1 MQTFRLYT
9 DRLYHSSFF
18 YIICTSSRFCFS
30 AKKKL
35 WLDPCGG
42 HRVSAL
48 TTALEEERSGGAN
61 RIKRGGFA
69 YTHHKL
75 LQILCEAPVSQTP
88 PTVPGDAQR
97 GGRGQVGGGDRLLV
111 LLRQRLLWAPFVCHW
126 REGWEGV
133 LRVNGMVG
141 GVAIGV
147 FFLDFFFFVSSFL
160 TDSSPSLQC
169 TQSPKMTFTK
179 LATSVSLA
187 SWEVKKRCCWG
198 GNGHRVSREPNQK
211 KAIKASIPW
220 TLRLSCCCVAVCIVI
235 MVRAFLCTCFQSDF
249 SFWHLVLHSF
259 VVISCSD
266 TFVAFSG
273 QFVSGCQ
280 TLAQYKLYWIEF
292 FSTFQRHDLHL
303 YVDILYLFIVGS
315 WILVVNNPIV
325 ALMHRFHMY
334 VHHFASIHFVGDFAA
349 LNSVSSVNFQSFGF
363 YFASLGHFRACRK
376 SWFMVILH
384 I

>member
-35 WLDPCGG
+35 WLDPRGG

-97 GGRGQVGGGDRLLV
+97 GGRGQVGGRGQTPRSASSA
-111 LLRQRLLWAPFVCHW
+111 APLGSVCLPL
-126 REGWEGV
+126 E
-133 LRVNGMVG
+133 G
-141 GVAIGV
+141 GVRGSPAGKWDGGGGLRLV
-147 FFLDFFFFVSSFL
+147 FFFLDFFFFVSSFL

-187 SWEVKKRCCWG
+187 SWEVKKKCCWG
-198 GNGHRVSREPNQK
+198 GNGHRVSRVK
-211 KAIKASIPW
+211 KSNK
-220 TLRLSCCCVAVCIVI
+220 
-235 MVRAFLCTCFQSDF
+235 
-249 SFWHLVLHSF
+249 
-259 VVISCSD
+259 
-266 TFVAFSG
+266 
-273 QFVSGCQ
+273 
-280 TLAQYKLYWIEF
+280 K
-292 FSTFQRHDLHL
+292 
-303 YVDILYLFIVGS
+303 
-315 WILVVNNPIV
+315 
-325 ALMHRFHMY
+325 
-334 VHHFASIHFVGDFAA
+334 
-349 LNSVSSVNFQSFGF
+349 
-363 YFASLGHFRACRK
+363 K
-376 SWFMVILH
+376 SN
-384 I
+384 

>member
-1 MQTFRLYT
+1 MQSINNLMQHLLRVCKHLDYT
-9 DRLYHSSFF
+9 QIDYIILLFF

-48 TTALEEERSGGAN
+48 TTALRRSAAAGQIESNGEALHTHIIN
-61 RIKRGGFA
+61 YSRFCVRLPSPKLLPPCQVMHRGG
-69 YTHHKL
+69 
-75 LQILCEAPVSQTP
+75 
-88 PTVPGDAQR
+88 GW
-97 GGRGQVGGGDRLLV
+97 GQVGGGDRLLV

-126 REGWEGV
+126 REGWEGI

-141 GVAIGV
+141 GGCDWC
-147 FFLDFFFFVSSFL
+147 FFSWIFFFVSSFL

-235 MVRAFLCTCFQSDF
+235 MVIRAFLCSCFQSDF
-249 SFWHLVLHSF
+249 SFWHLVYTHLLSSL
-259 VVISCSD
+259 VV
-266 TFVAFSG
+266 TPLLPFLV
-273 QFVSGCQ
+273 
-280 TLAQYKLYWIEF
+280 KLYLVAILWRNINYIELNF
-292 FSTFQRHDLHL
+292 FQLFNGTICIFMWTFCICL
-303 YVDILYLFIVGS
+303 
-315 WILVVNNPIV
+315 
-325 ALMHRFHMY
+325 
-334 VHHFASIHFVGDFAA
+334 
-349 LNSVSSVNFQSFGF
+349 
-363 YFASLGHFRACRK
+363 
-376 SWFMVILH
+376 
-384 I
+384 

>member
-1 MQTFRLYT
+1 MQSINNLMQHLLRVCKHLDYT
-9 DRLYHSSFF
+9 QIDYIILLFF

-97 GGRGQVGGGDRLLV
+97 GGLRPGGGRGQTPRSASSAAPLGSVCLPLEGGVRGNPAGKWDGGGGLRL
-111 LLRQRLLWAPFVCHW
+111 
-126 REGWEGV
+126 
-133 LRVNGMVG
+133 
-141 GVAIGV
+141 V
-147 FFLDFFFFVSSFL
+147 FFSWIFFFVSSFL

-235 MVRAFLCTCFQSDF
+235 MVIRAFLCSCFQSDF
-249 SFWHLVLHSF
+249 SFWHLVYTHLLSSL
-259 VVISCSD
+259 VV
-266 TFVAFSG
+266 TPLLPFLV
-273 QFVSGCQ
+273 
-280 TLAQYKLYWIEF
+280 KLYLVAILWRNINYIELNF
-292 FSTFQRHDLHL
+292 FQLFNGTICIFMWTFCICL
-303 YVDILYLFIVGS
+303 
-315 WILVVNNPIV
+315 
-325 ALMHRFHMY
+325 
-334 VHHFASIHFVGDFAA
+334 
-349 LNSVSSVNFQSFGF
+349 
-363 YFASLGHFRACRK
+363 
-376 SWFMVILH
+376 
-384 I
+384 

>member
-18 YIICTSSRFCFS
+18 LYNLHIFS
-30 AKKKL
+30 LLLFSKKETMTRPL
-35 WLDPCGG
+35 WRPQSQ
-42 HRVSAL
+42 RANNSAQ
-48 TTALEEERSGGAN
+48 EERSGGAN

-97 GGRGQVGGGDRLLV
+97 GGLRPGGGRGQTPRFASSAAPLGSVCLPLEGGVRGNPAGKWDGGGGLRL
-111 LLRQRLLWAPFVCHW
+111 
-126 REGWEGV
+126 
-133 LRVNGMVG
+133 
-141 GVAIGV
+141 V
-147 FFLDFFFFVSSFL
+147 FFSWIFFFVSSFL

-235 MVRAFLCTCFQSDF
+235 MVIRAFLCSCFQSDF
-249 SFWHLVLHSF
+249 SFWHLVYTHLLSSL
-259 VVISCSD
+259 VV
-266 TFVAFSG
+266 TPLLPFLV
-273 QFVSGCQ
+273 
-280 TLAQYKLYWIEF
+280 KLYLVAILWRNINYIELNF
-292 FSTFQRHDLHL
+292 FQLFNGTICIFMWTFCICL
-303 YVDILYLFIVGS
+303 
-315 WILVVNNPIV
+315 
-325 ALMHRFHMY
+325 
-334 VHHFASIHFVGDFAA
+334 
-349 LNSVSSVNFQSFGF
+349 
-363 YFASLGHFRACRK
+363 
-376 SWFMVILH
+376 
-384 I
+384 

>member
-18 YIICTSSRFCFS
+18 YIICTSSHFCFS

-147 FFLDFFFFVSSFL
+147 FFLDFFFCFL
-160 TDSSPSLQC
+160 FFNRFLPL
-169 TQSPKMTFTK
+169 PPVH
-179 LATSVSLA
+179 SVSQDDF
-187 SWEVKKRCCWG
+187 
-198 GNGHRVSREPNQK
+198 H
-211 KAIKASIPW
+211 KASHVSFFGLVGGEEEML
-220 TLRLSCCCVAVCIVI
+220 LR
-235 MVRAFLCTCFQSDF
+235 
-249 SFWHLVLHSF
+249 
-259 VVISCSD
+259 
-266 TFVAFSG
+266 
-273 QFVSGCQ
+273 
-280 TLAQYKLYWIEF
+280 
-292 FSTFQRHDLHL
+292 
-303 YVDILYLFIVGS
+303 
-315 WILVVNNPIV
+315 
-325 ALMHRFHMY
+325 
-334 VHHFASIHFVGDFAA
+334 
-349 LNSVSSVNFQSFGF
+349 
-363 YFASLGHFRACRK
+363 RK
-376 SWFMVILH
+376 RTPS
-384 I
+384 